1 MTDMQE
7 GATGRDHRGFPFS
20 DLTDRKLRAKVTST
34 RFTDAAET
42 RTLVQC
48 IGEKIMSW
56 SQEAKVQN

>member
-20 DLTDRKLRAKVTST
+20 DLTVKLRAKVTST

-42 RTLVQC
+42 RTVVHAL
-48 IGEKIMSW
+48 
-56 SQEAKVQN
+56 